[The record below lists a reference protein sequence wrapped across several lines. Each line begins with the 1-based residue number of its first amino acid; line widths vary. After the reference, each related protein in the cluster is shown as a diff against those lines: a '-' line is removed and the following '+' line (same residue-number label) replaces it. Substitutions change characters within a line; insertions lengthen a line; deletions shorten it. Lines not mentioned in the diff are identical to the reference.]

1 MRHECIRER
10 LAILQIMFNAK
21 MAALYHTDDYGVK
34 LFLHVNHVEVLGENT
49 TLSFTYITYT
59 KNTPVH

>member
-1 MRHECIRER
+1 
-10 LAILQIMFNAK
+10 MFNAK